1 VVAGELSYDVLVVG
15 AGPDDE
21 ETMDKKLEKV
31 TDPVL
36 AAETRQSRI
45 EVCDRLE
52 ALDDVT
58 ELRRLL
64 EIPTR

>member
-1 VVAGELSYDVLVVG
+1 
-15 AGPDDE
+15 
-21 ETMDKKLEKV
+21 MDKKLEKV

-45 EVCDRLE
+45 ELCDRLE

-64 EIPTR
+64 EKPAAS